1 MEQLYRLVKM
11 MMVLNILLITLN
23 LHLTMIFASGLQK
36 QKTATDMINLHAYNV
51 SLDHTNC
58 SMEYVL
64 NLFIKLTSILMKL
77 QLKQFILNHIH
88 RIFQKV
94 LEWLLITV
102 D

>member
-36 QKTATDMINLHAYNV
+36 QKTATDMINLLAYNV
-51 SLDHTNC
+51 SLDHTKG

-64 NLFIKLTSILMKL
+64 DHFIKLASILMKL
-77 QLKQFILNHIH
+77 QLKQFILNHIKLKLG
-88 RIFQKV
+88 KV

>member
-1 MEQLYRLVKM
+1 MEQLYRLVTM
-11 MMVLNILLITLN
+11 MMVFNILLITLN
-23 LHLTMIFASGLQK
+23 LQKTMIFASGLQR
-36 QKTATDMINLHAYNV
+36 QKTATDMITILAYNV

-58 SMEYVL
+58 SMENVL

-88 RIFQKV
+88 RKLWKV
-94 LEWLLITV
+94 LERLLITV